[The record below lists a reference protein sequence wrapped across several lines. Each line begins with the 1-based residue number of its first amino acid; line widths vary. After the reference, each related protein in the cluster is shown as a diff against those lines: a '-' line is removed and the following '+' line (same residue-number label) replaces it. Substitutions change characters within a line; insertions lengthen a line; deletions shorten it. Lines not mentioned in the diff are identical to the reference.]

1 MSNKRKADI
10 SLILVTA
17 FWGISFYLTKVA
29 LIEMGVFTLN
39 AFRFLLA
46 FGIVFILL
54 MKKTLSVNYQTL
66 KYAVM
71 SGVPVVISYMAYSY
85 GILNTSI
92 SNAAFLCCMAVLF
105 TPIFSFIIDGT
116 VPKINFM
123 IALLICI
130 PGIAFIT
137 MDGTLSFSKGDI
149 FCILCAMSYALS
161 IIIVEKGVNKSEV
174 DAFNLGVYQLGFVG
188 ISYLILALIFEKP
201 TMPTTFSTWTSVLF
215 LAIFCT
221 GFAVIV
227 QSIAQ
232 KHTTASNVGLI
243 FTLEPI
249 FASISS
255 YLILGEIM
263 TSAQMIGASAIILSI
278 FILEFDWEKLS
289 HFKYL
294 QNRVEDN

>member
-1 MSNKRKADI
+1 MTNKKKADI
-10 SLILVTA
+10 SLIIVTA

-29 LIEMGVFTLN
+29 LIEVGVFTLN

-46 FGIVFILL
+46 FGIVFLFF
-54 MKKTLSVNYQTL
+54 MKRATKINIQTL
-66 KYAVM
+66 KYSIM
-71 SGVPVVISYMAYSY
+71 SGIPVVLSYMAYSY

-92 SNAAFLCCMAVLF
+92 SNAAFLCCMAVVF
-105 TPIFSFIIDGT
+105 TPILSFIIDKT
-116 VPKINFM
+116 VPKVNFI
-123 IALLICI
+123 IAILICV

-137 MDGTLSFSKGDI
+137 MDGSLSFSKGDI
-149 FCILCAMSYALS
+149 FCILCAMFYALS
-161 IIIVEKGVNKSEV
+161 IIIVEKGVKRKEV

-188 ISYLILALIFEKP
+188 ISYLFLSILFEKP
-201 TMPTTFSTWTSVLF
+201 ALPNTISTWASILF

-255 YLILGEIM
+255 YLILGEVM
-263 TSAQMIGASAIILSI
+263 TNVQMIGASAIILSI
-278 FILEFDWEKLS
+278 FILEFDWQKLS
-289 HFKYL
+289 HFKYF
-294 QNRVEDN
+294 QNREADI

>member
-1 MSNKRKADI
+1 MTNKKKADI
-10 SLILVTA
+10 SLIIVTA
-17 FWGISFYLTKVA
+17 FWGISFYLTKIA
-29 LIEMGVFTLN
+29 LIELGVFTLN

-46 FGIVFILL
+46 FGIVFVFS
-54 MKKTLSVNYQTL
+54 MKRATKVNIQTI
-66 KYAVM
+66 KYSVM
-71 SGVPVVISYMAYSY
+71 SGIPVVISYMAYSY

-105 TPIFSFIIDGT
+105 TPIFSFIIDKT
-116 VPKINFM
+116 VPKINFI

-137 MDGTLSFSKGDI
+137 MDGSLSFSKGDI
-149 FCILCAMSYALS
+149 FCILCAMAYALS
-161 IIIVEKGVNKSEV
+161 IIIVEKGVQHKEV

-188 ISYLILALIFEKP
+188 VSYLVLSFIFEKP
-201 TMPTTFSTWTSVLF
+201 MIPITFSTWSSVLF
-215 LAIFCT
+215 LAVFCT

-255 YLILGEIM
+255 YLIAGEIM
-263 TSAQMIGASAIILSI
+263 TNVQIIGAAAILLSI
-278 FILEFDWEKLS
+278 LILEIDWTKLTHS
-289 HFKYL
+289 KYIYKR
-294 QNRVEDN
+294 QADI